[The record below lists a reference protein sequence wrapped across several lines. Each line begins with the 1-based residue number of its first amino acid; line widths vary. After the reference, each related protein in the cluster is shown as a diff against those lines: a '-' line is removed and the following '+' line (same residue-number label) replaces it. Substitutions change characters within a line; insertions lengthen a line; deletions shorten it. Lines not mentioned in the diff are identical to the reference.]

1 MCSNADIDIR
11 GTVRSPSHLAIKK
24 AVPGSRD
31 LEVDYRSKLLASV
44 EKLPPLPVVLNQL
57 LQMLN
62 SSNAS
67 SGQIAVIIEK
77 DSVLSGAVLRNVN
90 SAYYGLPSRVS
101 SIRHAVTLLGFATV
115 RNLALAFSMR
125 QMLVKPQMPSRR
137 LYSQYSQHALGCAIM
152 TQFLAHYTRSEEIEA
167 AFAAGLFHDIG
178 RLLIIVTLPEM
189 IPEIVAHWEQ
199 SDGSLED
206 SEQQILGVTHSEL
219 SGVVLARW
227 KLPQRIQ
234 QAVVFHHHPDSSPSV
249 PGQSVSLAHLVHAAD
264 LYARFY
270 GLEVLSSEKH
280 PAESPDHAFE
290 QIGLRECLP
299 ELLERFE
306 SEFQSIRGVFQQIAL

>member
-1 MCSNADIDIR
+1 M
-11 GTVRSPSHLAIKK
+11 RSPLHLPTQKPVRGSPDSAI
-24 AVPGSRD
+24 
-31 LEVDYRSKLLASV
+31 DYRSKLLASV

-62 SSNAS
+62 SAKAS

-77 DSVLSGAVLRNVN
+77 DSVLSGAVLRSVN

-125 QMLVKPQMPSRR
+125 QMLVKPQMPSRQ
-137 LYSQYSQHALGCAIM
+137 LYSEYSQHALGCAIM

-178 RLLIIVTLPEM
+178 RLLIIVTLPAM
-189 IPEIVAHWEQ
+189 IPAIVAHWDQ
-199 SDGSLED
+199 SDGSLEE
-206 SEQQILGVTHSEL
+206 SEKQVLDVTHSEL
-219 SGVVLARW
+219 SGVVLAKW
-227 KLPQRIQ
+227 KLPESIQ
-234 QAVVFHHHPDSSPSV
+234 QAVVFHHAPDSSPSV
-249 PGQSVSLAHLVHAAD
+249 SSQPVSLAHLVHAAD
-264 LYARFY
+264 LFVRFY

-280 PAESPDHAFE
+280 PAECPDRAFE
-290 QIGLRECLP
+290 QIGLRESLP
-299 ELLERFE
+299 ELFSRFE
-306 SEFQSIRGVFQQIAL
+306 TEFQSIRGVFQ

>member
-1 MCSNADIDIR
+1 MPISVF
-11 GTVRSPSHLAIKK
+11 GGLVRSPPHLATKK
-24 AVPGSRD
+24 AGVGSKD
-31 LEVDYRSKLLASV
+31 LEIDHRSKLLASV

-62 SSNAS
+62 SSKAS

-77 DSVLSGAVLRNVN
+77 DSVLSGAVLRSVN
-90 SAYYGLPSRVS
+90 SAYYGLPTRVS

-125 QMLVKPQMPSRR
+125 QMLVKPQMASRR
-137 LYSQYSQHALGCAIM
+137 LYSEHSQHALGCAIM

-178 RLLIIVTLPEM
+178 RLLIIVALPEM
-189 IPEIVAHWEQ
+189 ISEIVAHWEH

-206 SEQQILGVTHSEL
+206 SEQEILGVTHSKL
-219 SGVVLARW
+219 SGEVLAKW
-227 KLPQRIQ
+227 KLPESIQ
-234 QAVVFHHHPDSSPSV
+234 QAVTCHHDPDSSPAV
-249 PGQSVSLAHLVHAAD
+249 AGQTVSLAHLVHAAD

-280 PAESPDHAFE
+280 PAESPDRAFE
-290 QIGLRECLP
+290 QIGLRERLP
-299 ELLERFE
+299 ELLDRFE
-306 SEFQSIRGVFQQIAL
+306 SEFQSIRGVFR

>member
-1 MCSNADIDIR
+1 
-11 GTVRSPSHLAIKK
+11 
-24 AVPGSRD
+24 
-31 LEVDYRSKLLASV
+31 
-44 EKLPPLPVVLNQL
+44 
-57 LQMLN
+57 MLN

-306 SEFQSIRGVFQQIAL
+306 SEFQFIRGVFQ